1 MNGISNGAQCA
12 TAEYLRECVTIEADV
27 EPTVA
32 ALLAHQIAEADNAAR
47 RRANREQREAIA
59 RHVAELTRL
68 LESYAQ
74 VRDEARMALA
84 LDQIQSNVTTY
95 RSLL

>member
-1 MNGISNGAQCA
+1 MNGVSNGATCA
-12 TAEYLRECVTIEADV
+12 TPEYIRECVTIEADV
-27 EPTVA
+27 DPPIA
-32 ALLAHQIAEADNAAR
+32 ALLAEQIAHADNVAR

-74 VRDEARMALA
+74 VRDEARMAWA
-84 LDQIQSNVTTY
+84 LDEIQKQVATY
-95 RSLL
+95 RGLL